1 MDLDQT
7 QQRAA
12 PSRAAPSN
20 GEPSTDLGSCVAG
33 LINTLAKGT
42 ADLMTPHGLIPL
54 DFALLRFFLGN
65 EQWTTTQL
73 AQVLPVKISRISRV
87 VAKLVDMSLMRR
99 RRPRND
105 RRVVFLTLTG
115 EGRALT
121 LDLQRRVHSYEA
133 VLSEGV
139 DEEEMLVFAS
149 VTSKVMANYAARRH
163 PGRPSDKS

>member
-7 QQRAA
+7 QQRAG
-12 PSRAAPSN
+12 PSN
-20 GEPSTDLGSCVAG
+20 REPSADLGSCVAG

-42 ADLMTPHGLIPL
+42 ADLMAPHGLISL
-54 DFALLRFFLGN
+54 DFALLRLFLGN

-87 VAKLVDMSLMRR
+87 VAKLVGMSLMRR

-115 EGRALT
+115 EGRALA
-121 LDLQRRVHSYEA
+121 LDLQRRVQAYEA
-133 VLSEGV
+133 VISEGV
-139 DEEEMLVFAS
+139 SEEEMVVFAS
-149 VTSKVMANYAARRH
+149 VTSRVMANYAARRLS
-163 PGRPSDKS
+163 GRPSDKS